1 MLDRS
6 RLPAPQ
12 LIAIAQLVREEAL
25 QPRVGVDPA
34 TVLKYRELMRD
45 GVVFQPLDVVGT
57 PDGELLLVD
66 GWHRVEAAERENIDK
81 LRVRVWP
88 GSREDAVEFAAQC
101 NARHGLPRSEADLS
115 KVVAMLIALPKW
127 RQAVDGDIA
136 KHIHASRATVQR
148 VRNKPPSILLS
159 EQDADKPLK
168 TNERAID
175 DPAQTRT
182 VTRGD
187 KQYPMKIGG
196 ISAAQRKVEPEP
208 PRPLL
213 RSDLLA
219 TAKDNAERYR
229 ERNERYPRRA
239 LREIKKLCAIL
250 PEAERLE
257 FRASLG
263 ISLDDILAWAEHALD
278 ADRRR
283 VAIAYFNKIRS
294 DAERL
299 KVNDAVVAWL
309 NEHER
314 GDALEPRLDEAHNS
328 TKTTRRP
335 PHDRRRR
342 SH

>member
-6 RLPAPQ
+6 RLPTPE
-12 LIAIAQLVREEAL
+12 LIAIARLVRDEAI
-25 QPRVGVDPA
+25 QPRIDTDSA
-34 TVLKYRELMRD
+34 TVIKYRELMRD
-45 GVVFQPLDVVGT
+45 GVVFQPLDAVRT
-57 PDGELLLVD
+57 PDSELLLVD

-81 LRVRVWP
+81 LNARVWS
-88 GSREDAVEFAAQC
+88 GSREDAVEFAARC
-101 NARHGLPRSEADLS
+101 NARHGLPRSEADLR
-115 KVVAMLIALPKW
+115 KVVSMLLALPKW
-127 RQAVDGDIA
+127 RKAVDGDIA

-148 VRNKPPSILLS
+148 VRVYLAHG

-175 DPAQTRT
+175 RPPQTRT
-182 VTRGD
+182 VTRGG
-187 KQYPMKIGG
+187 QTYPMKIGG

-213 RSDLLA
+213 RSDLQA

-239 LREIKKLCAIL
+239 LREIRKLYAVL

-263 ISLDDILAWAEHALD
+263 ISLDDVLAWAEHALD

-283 VAIAYFNKIRS
+283 VAVACFDKIRS

-299 KVNDAVVAWL
+299 KVNDAVAWPD
-309 NEHER
+309 EHER
-314 GDALEPRLDEAHNS
+314 GDALEPRLDEVHY
-328 TKTTRRP
+328 
-335 PHDRRRR
+335 
-342 SH
+342 